1 MAKAANVFRKATV
14 ELLLIQLLAIE
25 KTIGVVVKS
34 YRDYSSATNPSKTQA
49 EVAGATATNQPT
61 ISALENGKKIPL
73 DPLLSNILSH
83 VGLPPA
89 PTPPNPGPQ
98 ALLLLLQYIR
108 DQRDNLKQ
116 LSKHFP

>member
-14 ELLLIQLLAIE
+14 ELLLIQLSAIE
-25 KTIGVVVKS
+25 KTAGVVVKS

-49 EVAGATATNQPT
+49 QLAAAAGTNQPT
-61 ISALENGKKIPL
+61 ISALENGKKIPP
-73 DPLLSNILSH
+73 DPLLTNILTN

-89 PTPPNPGPQ
+89 PATPGPL
-98 ALLLLLQYIR
+98 ALAELLRYIR
-108 DQRDNLKQ
+108 DQRENLKQ